1 MKTIM
6 NSSQTFLDKAMMR
19 RMKKMI
25 TISKGKTIKKRK
37 RKRLKMVSILTLR
50 ILEIDL
56 TTMKTM
62 KKEEITLI
70 SSSKVQKQRML
81 ILIDVNYHNLLFK
94 VIIPSL

>member
-19 RMKKMI
+19 KMKKTI
-25 TISKGKTIKKRK
+25 TISKGKMIKKRK
-37 RKRLKMVSILTLR
+37 RKRLKMVSTLTLR

-62 KKEEITLI
+62 MKE
-70 SSSKVQKQRML
+70 
-81 ILIDVNYHNLLFK
+81 
-94 VIIPSL
+94 